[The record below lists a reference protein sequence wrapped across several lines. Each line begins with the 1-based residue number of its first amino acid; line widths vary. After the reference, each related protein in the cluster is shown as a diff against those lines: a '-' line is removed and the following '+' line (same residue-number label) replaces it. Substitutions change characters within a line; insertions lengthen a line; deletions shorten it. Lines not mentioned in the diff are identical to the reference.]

1 MLDLLRVRG
10 GASRAQIAEGTGL
23 SRATISEITSDLR
36 SAGLVVLA
44 QPPTAGLRVGR
55 TPEHLTLN
63 PATGVIVG
71 VEFSHTRVTVVACD
85 ITHRVLGSRMLDHG
99 KEEPWERRSATATG
113 FVRELVGPGSASSPL
128 RAIGVGVPGA
138 ISGRA
143 GVLAA
148 LEQRL
153 TESYRVPI
161 RTENN
166 ARLAGLAEF
175 SWGAGQDMHDLIYMR
190 LAEGVGGLLIIDDEP
205 RLGNTGSAGEFGHV
219 CLDPNGPV
227 CRCSNRGCLESYV
240 GMGAVL
246 RRAGRASVEDLVD
259 ALDRSESRA
268 HAVIADAGARIGLVL
283 ANACTV
289 LDLSSIVL
297 GGALSEAGEYLVRAV
312 RQTIVRHVNART
324 AESLQIHVAQLGSLD
339 GALGSVALVLRD
351 RTIPVGPRPTSAT
364 ASHEG
369 ARTA

>member
-1 MLDLLRVRG
+1 VRG
-10 GASRAQIAEGTGL
+10 GASRAQIAAGTGL
-23 SRATISEITSDLR
+23 SRATISEITADLR
-36 SAGLVVLA
+36 DAGLVVLA
-44 QPPTAGLRVGR
+44 EAPAGGARVGR
-55 TPEHLTLN
+55 TPEYLTLN
-63 PATGVIVG
+63 PASGVIVG

-99 KEEPWERRSATATG
+99 KEEPWERRFTTATD
-113 FVRELVGPGSASSPL
+113 FVGELVSTGAASSPL
-128 RAIGVGVPGA
+128 QAVGVGVPGA

-153 TESYRVPI
+153 TANYRVPI

-175 SWGAGQDMHDLIYMR
+175 SWGAGQDMRDLIYMR
-190 LAEGVGGLLIIDDEP
+190 LSEGVGGLLIIDDAP

-246 RRAGRASVEDLVD
+246 RRAGTASVEDLVD
-259 ALDRSESRA
+259 ALERSESRA

-283 ANACTV
+283 ANACNI

-297 GGALSEAGEYLVRAV
+297 GGALSEAGDYLVRAV

-324 AESLQIHVAQLGSLD
+324 AENLQIQVAELGSLD

-351 RTIPVGPRPTSAT
+351 RTIPVGSRTTSAS
-364 ASHEG
+364 ARHER